1 MDGLCGKEIKGY
13 VLALTTYIVTSD
25 CNLYLKYVGICFLSF
40 SFQECYNNAKSEDM
54 IKRKTRGK
62 IPLGQNLQDFNQDQL
77 TKVLKRQC
85 QNKNVTKGQR
95 IYNHPEYKQKIPG
108 QK

>member
-1 MDGLCGKEIKGY
+1 
-13 VLALTTYIVTSD
+13 
-25 CNLYLKYVGICFLSF
+25 
-40 SFQECYNNAKSEDM
+40 M

-95 IYNHPEYKQKIPG
+95 IYNHPEYQQKIPG